1 MATTPRRQAFVT
13 KILDNTVALPG
24 SGSDALASFVAGN
37 GDVLLA
43 YENDSIEARAA
54 GDDVDYILPDDTL
67 LIQNPAAVTTD
78 AIGARR
84 RTS

>member
-1 MATTPRRQAFVT
+1 M
-13 KILDNTVALPG
+13 ALPG

-54 GDDVDYILPDDTL
+54 GDDVDYIVPDDTL
-67 LIQNPAAVTTD
+67 LIQNPARRHQ
-78 AIGARR
+78 GRR
-84 RTS
+84 RRRPRTS